1 MKLLST
7 SLALLLLYL
16 DLFSGPVSFLY
27 FLLPL
32 GSGAFNYTLLFV
44 AVSTIYFFL
53 YRTKKLEHLELGRL
67 TKILLYVG
75 SIILLLLFL
84 MNVSGMEISQL
95 YMIFLPMIGKS
106 FIFLGLLSLL
116 LENVIK
122 KQNNT
127 FLYQKIILFLGL
139 VILFSQSELLG
150 HLVFFL
156 LSLLKL
162 LDLGS
167 NGLLVFTLN
176 IAILSVI
183 SLGIVTILS
192 IFSNI
197 LEKIINNKYDIFI
210 LIGGITFYLLWVGL
224 TSTLAFN
231 QQYADINTYKF
242 VKIVSQIFFLIV
254 FLRALLFVEQTSMKI
269 GAQ

>member
-7 SLALLLLYL
+7 SLALLLINL
-16 DLFSGPVSFLY
+16 DLFGIPIDFLY

-32 GSGAFNYTLLFV
+32 GSGAFHYTLLFV
-44 AVSTIYFFL
+44 AISTIYFFL
-53 YRTKKLEHLELGRL
+53 YRTKNLEHLELGRL

-84 MNVSGMEISQL
+84 MNVSGMETSRL

-139 VILFSQSELLG
+139 VILFSQSELLE
-150 HLVFFL
+150 HLVSFL
-156 LSLLKL
+156 ISSLVLLDWGNHSLLL
-162 LDLGS
+162 
-167 NGLLVFTLN
+167 FTLK
-176 IAILSVI
+176 IAMASVI
-183 SLGIVTILS
+183 ALGIVTILS

-197 LEKIINNKYDIFI
+197 LEKIINNKYDVFI
-210 LIGGITFYLLWVGL
+210 LISGIVFYLLWIGL
-224 TSTLAFN
+224 TCTLAFT
-231 QQYADINTYKF
+231 QQYGDINTYKF

-254 FLRALLFVEQTSMKI
+254 FLRALLYTPQD
-269 GAQ
+269 